1 MVCKGD
7 VNVVCLKWGVKYPAD
22 YVNRLHR
29 MVKRSLARPHRFVC
43 LTDDPSDLDPAIE
56 TKPIENPELSGWWHK
71 LTLFKPKFFDLE
83 GPTLFL
89 DLDLVIIDGLD
100 NFFLYSGEFCVIRD
114 WRPQEHNSSVF
125 RIVLGTHPEVWEQF
139 ARNHESISGR
149 LHGDQDWLREMLP
162 DALGWPKGWVKSYK
176 WHLQSRD
183 GEGPVPLPVDTF
195 IVAFHGRPRPHEV
208 KDGSWGPWKQAPWI
222 ADYWK

>member
-100 NFFLYSGEFCVIRD
+100 NFFLYPGEFCLIRD

-162 DALGWPKGWVKSYK
+162 VCFRVAQGLGEILQMALAI
-176 WHLQSRD
+176 QRR
-183 GEGPVPLPVDTF
+183 
-195 IVAFHGRPRPHEV
+195 GRP
-208 KDGSWGPWKQAPWI
+208 GPTAGGHFHRRLPR
-222 ADYWK
+222 ASSSPRG